1 MGSSSHPP
9 SAGANLC
16 VAAEAEHLRAEAA
29 VRDAGED
36 HDPQVLAVGFL
47 VVDATDL
54 ADDPSVE
61 RSLGSQSP
69 TFFCDFA
76 KYISLSNLF

>member
-1 MGSSSHPP
+1 MSRDLGSSFHPP

-16 VAAEAEHLRAEAA
+16 IAAQAEHLRAEAA

-47 VVDATDL
+47 VIDAPNL

-61 RSLGSQSP
+61 KKTIP
-69 TFFCDFA
+69 M
-76 KYISLSNLF
+76 LF